1 MMLQDIAFTQYY
13 HGYVTIEG
21 DELTSELNGLIKVTD
36 RDCYMLCS
44 SYVGKE
50 GMLHFNVLSIG
61 STWEN
66 CTRGLH
72 YKKMLGD
79 FDISRVAGCEAGIV
93 DPDEDMIH
101 KNEPFLE
108 QMDADTDEGILKARE
123 DERLNGLRDLW
134 YPDDVLV
141 GIVTKT
147 RITEY
152 YMEVTGIQGPFLT
165 GKLLEEPGIDKNIHN
180 GDPVWSLPYMAE
192 DGCRL
197 YALYAGSHL
206 NQEQKDKIR
215 QIVEECDAQ
224 GISFSGL
231 SLRS

>member
-1 MMLQDIAFTQYY
+1 MVLSDIAFTQYY
-13 HGYVTIEG
+13 HGYITIEG
-21 DELTSELNGLIKVTD
+21 NELTAELNDLIHIND

-44 SYVGKE
+44 SYVAKD
-50 GMLHFNVLSIG
+50 GMLHFNVLSVG
-61 STWEN
+61 SKWEN

-79 FDISRVAGCEAGIV
+79 FDISRVSGCEARIV
-93 DPDEDMIH
+93 DPDYEMIH
-101 KNEPFLE
+101 KNEPFME
-108 QMDADTDEGILKARE
+108 QADRNVREGVLKARQ

-134 YPDDVLV
+134 YPDDILV
-141 GIVTKT
+141 GIVTEEQ
-147 RITEY
+147 ISEY
-152 YMEVTGIQGPFLT
+152 YMQITGIQGPFLT
-165 GKLLEEPGIDKNIHN
+165 GKMMEEPSVDEDIHE
-180 GDPVWSLPYMAE
+180 GDPVWALPYLAE

-206 NQEQKDKIR
+206 NQEQKNRISQIIR
-215 QIVEECDAQ
+215 ECDED